1 MMTFKKLHYLEKN
14 IRTTLKAIKKDTSAP
29 GPSNVVINEKT
40 SILIVNKNTS
50 VQTVLPA
57 PTPSTSYTSAPIKT
71 SKKYQ
76 DKIDKTKALKKEKEK
91 NKSTTNEQKQVRC
104 PSCGGT
110 DHSRSSS
117 KLYPMNKSKTKLP
130 KPMDTVEKTF
140 VIKTPLAK
148 TCRYPKFVTLIQEV
162 VDHITQLVYASSIFT
177 NYYFLELLENGEEL
191 PVVTQNMFYNIFSI
205 FAGQGRYV
213 SDSIKKSFKTFC
225 ESTSLTQSDLNKYAS
240 KGYMTIVS
248 SMAKQYE
255 TLTSP
260 YVFGDNLTVK
270 QRKSLAKHTFQQKI
284 NPKSAWPSTLDRIE
298 RHETI
303 VSRFLTFWSTY
314 DAPNDT
320 DVPSEANIYAKTQYY
335 MKWLHFI
342 QKEMEQKKFIQEIKP
357 QDKASSSYVHRKL
370 QELPFVKKLN
380 TSKYR
385 SLKENILTAINSNKS
400 LEITSKLKNIDKKDI
415 DAVQTF
421 IKTVQTRIQDK
432 TFMLQI
438 H

>member
-1 MMTFKKLHYLEKN
+1 
-14 IRTTLKAIKKDTSAP
+14 
-29 GPSNVVINEKT
+29 
-40 SILIVNKNTS
+40 
-50 VQTVLPA
+50 
-57 PTPSTSYTSAPIKT
+57 
-71 SKKYQ
+71 
-76 DKIDKTKALKKEKEK
+76 
-91 NKSTTNEQKQVRC
+91 
-104 PSCGGT
+104 
-110 DHSRSSS
+110 
-117 KLYPMNKSKTKLP
+117 
-130 KPMDTVEKTF
+130 MDTVEKTF

-205 FAGQGRYV
+205 FAGQGKYIEL
-213 SDSIKKSFKTFC
+213 SDK
-225 ESTSLTQSDLNKYAS
+225 
-240 KGYMTIVS
+240 
-248 SMAKQYE
+248 
-255 TLTSP
+255 TSP

-320 DVPSEANIYAKTQYY
+320 DVPSEANIYAKTQCY

-342 QKEMEQKKFIQEIKP
+342 QKEMEQKN
-357 QDKASSSYVHRKL
+357 YVHRKL

-432 TFMLQI
+432 TFMPQI